1 VDLSGEMLNQA
12 RRRAASLGL
21 CAGSEAAEAGPAVRF
36 VRGDATALPFQAAA
50 FDTVLDT
57 FSLCVLGDAAPRA
70 LAEMA
75 RVLRPRGCVSRPLP
89 PRAKQSRPPRSM
101 HIQRRDAALLRFR
114 VASVSAS
121 QQH

>member
-1 VDLSGEMLNQA
+1 MLKQA

-21 CAGSEAAEAGPAVRF
+21 CEGGPSLRF
-36 VRGDATALPFQAAA
+36 VRADAAALPFEAAA

-75 RVLRPRGCVSRPLP
+75 RVLRPNGCAPPRRRAARRHRARSRAGACGDAMPLCGAALWRPL
-89 PRAKQSRPPRSM
+89 RSSA
-101 HIQRRDAALLRFR
+101 DSALSF
-114 VASVSAS
+114 
-121 QQH
+121 